1 MYMSAGGIS
10 GLAAGENRSGRLRRS
25 SVLPPPSLYPGDT
38 GTPRPSLHCAL
49 GREGILGISGVRRRP
64 LSTRWKRWGWGDLRI
79 SFVCMVFRDK
89 AASVSPPGASEE
101 IVQMLAVG
109 VRRELALRQSGVVM
123 KPRPEAQEGKGESCP
138 GAIVGSGSA
147 VRNLWCQG

>member
-38 GTPRPSLHCAL
+38 GTPSPSLHCAL

-64 LSTRWKRWGWGDLRI
+64 LLSTRWKRWGWGDFKI
-79 SFVCMVFRDK
+79 SFVCMVFARARDK
-89 AASVSPPGASEE
+89 AASVSPGVSEE
-101 IVQMLAVG
+101 MVQMLAVG

-138 GAIVGSGSA
+138 GAMVA
-147 VRNLWCQG
+147 